1 MFEVLLVEDDHAIR
15 EMLQGFLLTKNY
27 KVKAAESGEVAFE
40 MLADKSPD
48 LMLLDW
54 MLPDI
59 SGPEIIRQIRRNKI
73 QKDIPILM
81 LTARAEE
88 MDKIKGLE
96 VGADDYM
103 TKPVS
108 LKELDARIKALI
120 RRSQGLSVDKT
131 ITRTSAHGTMVI
143 NLDNNA
149 LLINNENVDIGQ
161 TEFRLLH
168 YFMRKPE
175 RIHSR
180 AQLLDQVWGQS
191 TFIDE
196 RTVDVHILRLR
207 KVLKPYG
214 IDGMLKTV
222 RGAGY
227 RFTEKLDG

>member
-1 MFEVLLVEDDHAIR
+1 MFEVLLVEDDPAIR
-15 EMLQGFLLTKNY
+15 EMLQTFLLSKNY
-27 KVKAAESGEVAFE
+27 KVKVAESGGVSFE
-40 MLADKSPD
+40 ILADKNPD
-48 LMLLDW
+48 LILLDW
-54 MLPDI
+54 MLPDS
-59 SGPEIIRQIRRNKI
+59 SGPEIIKKIRNNKI

-88 MDKIKGLE
+88 ADKIKGLDS
-96 VGADDYM
+96 GADDYM

-120 RRSQGLSVDKT
+120 RRSQGLSVDTT
-131 ITRTSAHGTMVI
+131 ITRGAIVI
-143 NLDNNA
+143 DLENNT
-149 LLINNENVDIGQ
+149 LLINNEIVSVGQ

-180 AQLLDQVWGQS
+180 SQLLDQVWGQS

-207 KVLKPYG
+207 KILKPFG
-214 IDGMLKTV
+214 LDKMLKTV
-222 RGAGY
+222 RGVGY
-227 RFTEKLDG
+227 RFTENSDN

>member
-1 MFEVLLVEDDHAIR
+1 MFEVLLVEDDPAIR
-15 EMLQGFLLTKNY
+15 EMLQSFLLSKNY
-27 KVKAAESGEVAFE
+27 KVKVAESGGVSFNI
-40 MLADKSPD
+40 LADKNPD
-48 LMLLDW
+48 LILLDW

-59 SGPEIIRQIRRNKI
+59 SGPEIIKRIRNNKI

-88 MDKIKGLE
+88 MDKIKGLDS
-96 VGADDYM
+96 GADDYM

-120 RRSQGLSVDKT
+120 RLSQGLSVDTT
-131 ITRTSAHGTMVI
+131 ITRGVI
-143 NLDNNA
+143 VIDLENNS
-149 LLINNENVDIGQ
+149 LLIDNKIVNMGQ

-180 AQLLDQVWGQS
+180 SQLLDQVWGQS

-207 KVLKPYG
+207 KILKPLG
-214 IDGMLKTV
+214 LDKMLKTV

>member
-1 MFEVLLVEDDHAIR
+1 MFEVLIVEDDTAIR
-15 EMLQGFLLTKNY
+15 EMLQSFLLSKNY
-27 KVKAAESGEVAFE
+27 KVKTAESGGVSFE
-40 MLADKSPD
+40 ILADKNPD
-48 LMLLDW
+48 LILLDW
-54 MLPDI
+54 MLPDA
-59 SGPEIIRQIRRNKI
+59 SGPDIIKKIRSNDI

-88 MDKIKGLE
+88 MDKVKGLDA
-96 VGADDYM
+96 GADDYM

-108 LKELDARIKALI
+108 LKELEARIKALI
-120 RRSQGLSVDKT
+120 RRSQGLSLDTT
-131 ITRTSAHGTMVI
+131 ITRGPMI
-143 NLDNNA
+143 IDLENNT
-149 LLINNENVDIGQ
+149 LLINNKNVDIGQ

-207 KVLKPYG
+207 KILKPFKTDNM
-214 IDGMLKTV
+214 IKTV
-222 RGAGY
+222 RGVGY
-227 RFTEKLDG
+227 RLSEKSDGQT

>member
-1 MFEVLLVEDDHAIR
+1 MFEVLLVEDDPAIR
-15 EMLQGFLLTKNY
+15 EMLQTFLLSKNY
-27 KVKAAESGEVAFE
+27 KVKVAESGGVSFQI
-40 MLADKSPD
+40 LADKNPD
-48 LMLLDW
+48 LIVLDW

-59 SGPEIIRQIRRNKI
+59 SGPKIIRQIRNNKI

-88 MDKIKGLE
+88 IDKIKGLD

-120 RRSQGLSVDKT
+120 RRSQGLSVDTT
-131 ITRTSAHGTMVI
+131 ISRGPMVI
-143 NLDNNA
+143 DLENNT
-149 LLINNENVDIGQ
+149 LLINNENVSIGQ

-180 AQLLDQVWGQS
+180 SQLLDQVWGQS

-207 KVLKPYG
+207 KILKPLG
-214 IDGMLKTV
+214 LDKMLKTV

-227 RFTEKLDG
+227 RFTEKLNG

>member
-1 MFEVLLVEDDHAIR
+1 MFEVLLVEDDPAIR
-15 EMLQGFLLTKNY
+15 EMLQSFLLSKNY
-27 KVKAAESGEVAFE
+27 KVKVAESGGVSFD
-40 MLADKSPD
+40 MLADRNPD
-48 LMLLDW
+48 LILLDW

-59 SGPEIIRQIRRNKI
+59 SGPEIIKRIRNNKI

-88 MDKIKGLE
+88 MDKIKGLDS
-96 VGADDYM
+96 GADDYM

-120 RRSQGLSVDKT
+120 RRSQGLSVDTT
-131 ITRTSAHGTMVI
+131 ITRGAIVI
-143 NLDNNA
+143 DLENNS
-149 LLINNENVDIGQ
+149 LLIDNKIVNMGQ

-180 AQLLDQVWGQS
+180 SQLLDQVWGQS

-207 KVLKPYG
+207 KILKPLG
-214 IDGMLKTV
+214 LDKMLKTV

>member
-15 EMLQGFLLTKNY
+15 EMLQVFLLSKNY

-40 MLADKSPD
+40 MLAEKNPD
-48 LMLLDW
+48 LIVLDW
-54 MLPDI
+54 MLPDT
-59 SGPEIIRQIRRNKI
+59 SGPKIIKRIRKNKI

-131 ITRTSAHGTMVI
+131 ITRGPMVI
-143 NLDNNA
+143 DLENNA
-149 LLINNENVDIGQ
+149 LEINNANVDIGQ

-180 AQLLDQVWGQS
+180 TQLLDQVWGQS

-207 KVLKPYG
+207 KILKPFG
-214 IDGMLKTV
+214 IDEMIKTV